1 MSNSRYKKQH
11 TSAEDWLDS
20 WADIAD
26 TVEETELIEVDAISV
41 LILLELSTFIE
52 ELEAVVGA
60 ACLRFKAS
68 L

>member
-1 MSNSRYKKQH
+1 MLH
-11 TSAEDWLDS
+11 TSADGWLDS

-26 TVEETELIEVDAISV
+26 TLEETEEMEEDAMSV
-41 LILLELSTFIE
+41 LILLVFSTFKDE